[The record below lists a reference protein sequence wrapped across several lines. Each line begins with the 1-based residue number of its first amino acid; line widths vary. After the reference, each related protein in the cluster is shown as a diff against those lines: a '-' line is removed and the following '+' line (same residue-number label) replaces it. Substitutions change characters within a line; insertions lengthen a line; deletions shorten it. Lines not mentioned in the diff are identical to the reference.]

1 MTPSTKFLLVVFML
15 IPCTLVA
22 KQRHDR
28 EHVTITAYNSVRSQ
42 TDGDPTI
49 AAWGDRLK
57 PGMKA
62 VAVSHDLMKRGL
74 TRGKKIK
81 IKGLKGY
88 YVVLDRMSR
97 RWKKRIDIYMG
108 NNVRKARRW
117 GRQRRH
123 IPWVN

>member
-1 MTPSTKFLLVVFML
+1 MI
-15 IPCTLVA
+15 IPCTLVS
-22 KQRHDR
+22 KQRLDR

-62 VAVSHDLMKRGL
+62 VAVSYDLMKRGL

-81 IKGLKGY
+81 IKGLKGH

-123 IPWVN
+123 ISWVN

>member
-1 MTPSTKFLLVVFML
+1 MRLSTKILLVVLML
-15 IPCTLVA
+15 IPCVLVA
-22 KQRHDR
+22 KERHNK

-42 TDGDPTI
+42 TDGNPTI

-57 PGMKA
+57 PGMKV

-81 IKGLKGY
+81 IKGLKGQ
-88 YVVLDRMSR
+88 YVVLDRMSK

-117 GRQRRH
+117 GRQRRP
-123 IPWVN
+123 ISWVN